1 MGHDPFSTVD
11 LRLTKGD
18 SMIHLY
24 FHPTPNP
31 AKITLSLEEAGLPYE
46 LIPVDTSIGMGGQ
59 RKSQRH

>member
-1 MGHDPFSTVD
+1 
-11 LRLTKGD
+11 
-18 SMIHLY
+18 MIHLY